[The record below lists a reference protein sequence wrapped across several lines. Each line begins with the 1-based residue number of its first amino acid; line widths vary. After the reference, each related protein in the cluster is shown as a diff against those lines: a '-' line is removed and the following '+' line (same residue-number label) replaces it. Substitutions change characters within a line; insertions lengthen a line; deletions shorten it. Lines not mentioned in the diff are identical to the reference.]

1 MHRLPF
7 LCLAASLLGLSPLQ
21 NALVAQRGAPQGGSA
36 AGLHIVVIEGEDAVN
51 VVRQKTAVAPV
62 VEVRDRNDQPVA
74 GAIVQFAI
82 RRGSATFAHGRTLAV
97 TTNAAGRAVA
107 AGLTPTGTG
116 TLQIAASAS
125 FQGQTAAITIAQT
138 NVLTAAAGAGAS
150 GAGASGGAGTTG
162 AAAGGGASGGLSGTA
177 IGAIFGGAAVG
188 SAVAIKAAGGGHSGG
203 SPPPSLSFVLAS
215 PNGGVLSA
223 TVIAFSTQ
231 SSGTN
236 LTFAW
241 DFGDGATAASATPMH
256 QYTSAGSFTVRVT
269 VTDQDHR
276 SDSNQATVTI
286 KSITGRWLVNGG
298 PNFFDFVQSGTS
310 VTGTFTTTSGADAG
324 FPNPVTGSVQN
335 GSPAF
340 TMVISRPLLGPIA
353 QGATFTG
360 NPTPDVNGFI
370 GFTNGGGFPNNTATN
385 LLRQ

>member
-1 MHRLPF
+1 VL
-7 LCLAASLLGLSPLQ
+7 
-21 NALVAQRGAPQGGSA
+21 
-36 AGLHIVVIEGEDAVN
+36 EGEDAVN

-138 NVLTAAAGAGAS
+138 NVLTAAAGAGSS

-188 SAVAIKAAGGGHSGG
+188 SAVAIKAASHSAG

-215 PNGGVLSA
+215 PNGGVVSA

-241 DFGDGATAASATPMH
+241 DFGDGATAASATPTH

-340 TMVISRPLLGPIA
+340 TMVISRPLLGPSA